1 MIAIKAVT
9 GPTLVAGAFDVTFGQ
24 FEKVVAAAVSF
35 DNPAT
40 SDYVFGASRAISG
53 NVVTIT
59 VKKIDVTQASPI
71 AWANAVTADVAAM
84 VFTVVAKGE

>member
-1 MIAIKAVT
+1 MLAIKT
-9 GPTLVAGAFDVTFGQ
+9 TTSPTLVAGAFDMTFGQ
-24 FEKVVAAAVSF
+24 FEKVVEAAVSF

-71 AWANAVTADVAAM
+71 AWANAVTADVAGM
-84 VFTVVAKGE
+84 TFTVVAKGE